1 MTFLEAL
8 REQVE
13 VRKSRRGRWL
23 LRRLERMRPARRERI
38 VTKLEA
44 RAREYLSEKH
54 RFTVGSSGWGAVGE
68 RDWDKFFDGLLKFL
82 AALLPILLMFLSLT
96 LFLMLLPFGIV
107 T

>member
-13 VRKSRRGRWL
+13 VRKSRRGKWL
-23 LRRLERMRPARRERI
+23 LRRLERMRPARRARVEA
-38 VTKLEA
+38 KLEA

-54 RFTVGSSGWGAVGE
+54 RYTVGAAGWSAVGE
-68 RDWDKFFDGLLKFL
+68 RDWDKFFDSLLKFL
-82 AALLPILLMFLSLT
+82 AALLPILLLFLSLA

-107 T
+107 A